1 MKKSVKNILTL
12 SLAFAMMVICSNLMA
27 NNPDET
33 DKKSKKNEKTTPESQ
48 IQKLV
53 ESRAKVSKCIEDF
66 DENSLKLL
74 VKDNLLLRDE
84 NKGYKYN
91 SKGESKKE
99 DYKLIFKSVE
109 KVDDTTYYA
118 VSEFAV
124 YTMKTTID
132 VDKKGSGR
140 KNKIEYNILP
150 KKTVVTRP
158 DNPKE
163 KAAKELA
170 AAKEDALKS
179 FEAYKNENVNLVDL
193 SSDCDKAS
201 KSVKEAKNKE
211 EVEKIKETTL
221 ASMTEKVD
229 AAKAR
234 IAAELEAAD
243 RAKIIVEEEA
253 TAFVNDYASQL
264 ASFVKNANNMEEV
277 LAMFANNEVEVTVS
291 ALNSANKTKTVAE
304 YLNELSK
311 LSNGTYKNNTKL
323 NINVENVEL
332 LGTKAIVKVVQK
344 FDGNGV
350 YCDET
355 VKSIELLKENEKV
368 SINKIEVLETK
379 SCK

>member
-1 MKKSVKNILTL
+1 MPQNDFIYSIIAEELG
-12 SLAFAMMVICSNLMA
+12 
-27 NNPDET
+27 
-33 DKKSKKNEKTTPESQ
+33 
-48 IQKLV
+48 
-53 ESRAKVSKCIEDF
+53 IEDF

-74 VKDNLLLRDE
+74 VKDNLLLRDDK
-84 NKGYKYN
+84 NNTGYKYN
-91 SKGESKKE
+91 KKGKKEEGKKE

-118 VSEFAV
+118 VSAFDV

-132 VDKKGSGR
+132 VDKNGSGR
-140 KNKIEYNILP
+140 RNNIKYNILP

-158 DNPKE
+158 DTPKE

-170 AAKEDALKS
+170 ASKEDALKS

-311 LSNGTYKNNTKL
+311 LSNGTYKNNTQL

>member
-53 ESRAKVSKCIEDF
+53 ENRAKVSNCIEDF

-74 VKDNLLLRDE
+74 VKDNLLLRDD

-91 SKGESKKE
+91 SKGKNKKE

-109 KVDDTTYYA
+109 KVDETTYYA

-132 VDKKGSGR
+132 VVKKGSGR

-158 DNPKE
+158 DTPKE

-311 LSNGTYKNNTKL
+311 LSNGTYKNNTQL

>member
-74 VKDNLLLRDE
+74 VKDNLLLRDD

-91 SKGESKKE
+91 RKGETGKE

-311 LSNGTYKNNTKL
+311 LSNGTYKNNTQL

>member
-12 SLAFAMMVICSNLMA
+12 SLAFAMMVVCSNLMA

-53 ESRAKVSKCIEDF
+53 EDRAKVSKCIEDF

-74 VKDNLLLRDE
+74 VKDNLLLRDDK
-84 NKGYKYN
+84 NNTGYKYN
-91 SKGESKKE
+91 KKGKKE

-118 VSEFAV
+118 VSAFDV

-132 VDKKGSGR
+132 VDKNGSGR
-140 KNKIEYNILP
+140 RNNIKYNILP

-158 DNPKE
+158 DTPKE

-311 LSNGTYKNNTKL
+311 LSNGTYKNNTQL

>member
-53 ESRAKVSKCIEDF
+53 ENRAKVSNCIEDF

-74 VKDNLLLRDE
+74 VKDNLLLRDD

-91 SKGESKKE
+91 SKGKNKKE

-109 KVDDTTYYA
+109 KVDETTYYA

-132 VDKKGSGR
+132 VVKKGSGR

-311 LSNGTYKNNTKL
+311 LSNGTYKNNTQL

>member
-53 ESRAKVSKCIEDF
+53 ENRAKVSNCIEDF

-74 VKDNLLLRDE
+74 VKDNLLLRDD

-91 SKGESKKE
+91 SKGKNKKE

-109 KVDDTTYYA
+109 KVDETTYYA

-132 VDKKGSGR
+132 VVKKGSGR

-253 TAFVNDYASQL
+253 TAFVNGYASQL

-311 LSNGTYKNNTKL
+311 LSNGTYKNNTQL

>member
-74 VKDNLLLRDE
+74 VKDNLLLRDD

-158 DNPKE
+158 DTPKE

-311 LSNGTYKNNTKL
+311 LSNGTYKNNTQL

>member
-74 VKDNLLLRDE
+74 VKDNLLLRDD

-264 ASFVKNANNMEEV
+264 ASFVKNVNNMEEV

-311 LSNGTYKNNTKL
+311 LSNGTYKNNTQL

>member
-33 DKKSKKNEKTTPESQ
+33 DKKSKKKEKTTPESQ

-53 ESRAKVSKCIEDF
+53 EDRDKVSKCIEDF

-74 VKDNLLLRDE
+74 VKDNLLLRDD

-91 SKGESKKE
+91 SKGENKKE

-132 VDKKGSGR
+132 VDKRGSGR
-140 KNKIEYNILP
+140 RNNIKYNILP

-311 LSNGTYKNNTKL
+311 LSNGTYKNNTQL

>member
-74 VKDNLLLRDE
+74 VKDNLLLRDD

-264 ASFVKNANNMEEV
+264 ASFVKNANNVEEV

-311 LSNGTYKNNTKL
+311 LSNGTYKNNTQL

>member
-1 MKKSVKNILTL
+1 MKKIEKNILTL
-12 SLAFAMMVICSNLMA
+12 SLTFAMMLNCA
-27 NNPDET
+27 
-33 DKKSKKNEKTTPESQ
+33 
-48 IQKLV
+48 
-53 ESRAKVSKCIEDF
+53 
-66 DENSLKLL
+66 
-74 VKDNLLLRDE
+74 NLLASNSDDE
-84 NKGYKYN
+84 KKTKTKKKVDPVEARMQKIFDGKKISGCVDYLNDNSIDRLIKDKLFERKENGKIVYN
-91 SKGESKKE
+91 SKGDDRKE
-99 DYKLIFKSVE
+99 DYKIEYKTFK
-109 KVDDTTYYA
+109 KVNDTLYLAETT
-118 VSEFAV
+118 FGV
-124 YTMKTTID
+124 YTMVSKVD
-132 VDKKGSGR
+132 VKIKGKKQNSVDCLVLDKESD
-140 KNKIEYNILP
+140 
-150 KKTVVTRP
+150 VTRP
-158 DNPKE
+158 ETSKE
-163 KAAKELA
+163 KTARELKE
-170 AAKEDALKS
+170 AKEDALKS

-311 LSNGTYKNNTKL
+311 LSNGTYKNNTQL